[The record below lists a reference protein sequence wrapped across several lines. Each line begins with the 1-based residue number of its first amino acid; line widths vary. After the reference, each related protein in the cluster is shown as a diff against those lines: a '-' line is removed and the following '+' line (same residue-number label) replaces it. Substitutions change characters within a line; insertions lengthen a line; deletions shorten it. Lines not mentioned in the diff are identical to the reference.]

1 MRSHIG
7 HRTVAFFVLVT
18 APAVVGYSQE
28 TTRLSPA
35 DCAPLKNFSI
45 SASAIGLPTS
55 GALVQTAVAVGAA
68 DQGNANGDFCKVV
81 GIVKPKNSTSSN
93 LEFEVNLPYNWNG
106 RALQMGG
113 GGYDGSLVTGLTQF
127 TLQPANT
134 PTPLKQGFVT
144 LGSDGGHKG
153 AQGFDGSFGMDDE
166 ALSNFGKESVK
177 KAHDAAMA
185 VIRKAYGRPPERF
198 YFIGGSQGGHEALD
212 AAARYSQD
220 YDGVVANYPA
230 YNVTMLHLGSLNV
243 GSALFANNGAGWMDA
258 KHTKL
263 LTDAVYAK
271 CDDLDGVKDSIISNV
286 AACNAAFDVKALRC
300 TDGGL
305 GESCLSDAQL
315 RAVAIINSEYKP
327 GVTIAGADRFPKW
340 ALLEGALFADR
351 SNFGET
357 PQPANPL
364 SGKEPLLYRAG
375 DQTVKFIITRDPKF
389 DPLQFDPK
397 KHQSRIAT
405 VASIMD
411 VTDVSLEPFRAKG
424 GKIIMTHG
432 TVDDFITPHNS
443 IAYYKKQVAEFG
455 QSRLDSFMR
464 FYVIPGFGHGFGPFN
479 AKIDSLTALQNWVE
493 KGQPPTGLIA
503 VDGNQGPN
511 AGRSRPLCEWPKWP
525 KFTGKPGA
533 ENSSASFTCVDE

>member
-7 HRTVAFFVLVT
+7 HRTVAVFVLVT
-18 APAVVGYSQE
+18 APAVVGYSPE

-35 DCAPLKNFSI
+35 DCAPLKDFSI
-45 SASAIGLPTS
+45 PASAIGLPTS

-68 DQGNANGDFCKVV
+68 DQGNTNGDFCKVV
-81 GIVKPKNSTSSN
+81 GIVKPKNSTSPN

-113 GGYDGSLVTGLTQF
+113 GGYDGSLVTGLTPF

-271 CDDLDGVKDSIISNV
+271 CDDLDGVKDSIIGNV
-286 AACNAAFDVKALRC
+286 AACIAAFDVKALRC
-300 TDGGL
+300 PDGGS
-305 GESCLSDAQL
+305 GESCLSDPQL

-397 KHQSRIAT
+397 KYQSRIAT

-503 VDGNQGPN
+503 VDGNQGSN

-533 ENSSASFTCVDE
+533 ENSSASFTCVDK

>member
-7 HRTVAFFVLVT
+7 HRTVAVFVLVT

-28 TTRLSPA
+28 TTRLAPA
-35 DCAPLKNFSI
+35 DCAPLKDFSI
-45 SASAIGLPTS
+45 PPAAIGLPTS

-81 GIVKPKNSTSSN
+81 GFVKPKNSTSPN

-113 GGYDGSLVTGLTQF
+113 GGYDGSLVTGLTPF

-134 PTPLKQGFVT
+134 PTPLKKGFVT

-300 TDGGL
+300 PDGGSA
-305 GESCLSDAQL
+305 ESCLSDAQL
-315 RAVAIINSEYKP
+315 RAVAIISSEYKP

-389 DPLQFDPK
+389 DPRQFDPK
-397 KHQSRIAT
+397 KYQSRIAT

-455 QSRLDSFMR
+455 QSRLDSFVR

-503 VDGNQGPN
+503 VDGNQGQN

-533 ENSSASFTCVDE
+533 ENSSASFTCAD